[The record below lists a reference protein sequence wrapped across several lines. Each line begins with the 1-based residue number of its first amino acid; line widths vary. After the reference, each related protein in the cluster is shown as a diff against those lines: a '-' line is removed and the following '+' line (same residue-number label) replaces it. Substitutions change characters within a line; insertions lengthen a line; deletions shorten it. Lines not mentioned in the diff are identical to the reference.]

1 MRVLFVSSYPY
12 SEEYTKPTQYM
23 NTRCPAW
30 CDRILMSHTA
40 QTFIRK
46 VSQDVLFLP
55 KNSFFFCKKYLCV
68 ALHFYLSYLL
78 IAYIC
83 VCMYVF

>member
-1 MRVLFVSSYPY
+1 MKSQTWQPTTNPGSVPEMRVLFVSSYPY

-46 VSQDVLFLP
+46 VSQDVLFPVSTKKQL
-55 KNSFFFCKKYLCV
+55 FFL
-68 ALHFYLSYLL
+68 
-78 IAYIC
+78 
-83 VCMYVF
+83 